1 MDHAT
6 LDYFSQKNA
15 TLDYYFFVMMDY
27 ATLDYFS
34 QKNATLDYYFFVM
47 EFFGLA
53 YLWAFVVLF

>member
-1 MDHAT
+1 MKFQ
-6 LDYFSQKNA
+6 DYMNH
-15 TLDYYFFVMMDY
+15 